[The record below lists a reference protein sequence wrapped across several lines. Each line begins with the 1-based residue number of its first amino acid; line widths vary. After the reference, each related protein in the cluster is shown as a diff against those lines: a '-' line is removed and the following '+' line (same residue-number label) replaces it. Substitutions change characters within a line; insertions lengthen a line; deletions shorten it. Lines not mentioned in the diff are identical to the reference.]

1 MCTKVRGQRKT
12 IGTMFFRVLHSFHF
26 VEVHISF
33 SFVLPHRALMSLSHH
48 MNNDFAFL
56 TTKQAAALSC
66 VPCAVG
72 ILIFRTRFFFCSI
85 SFSVFSFFF
94 LCNTCFSLGAY
105 SFCQALSFLR
115 RSLLISMWQFGCL
128 FIIVSLSLFVF
139 LLCISEHHILS
150 KTPSDFSS
158 RIVSFLLI
166 YKYSLY
172 LLHQKY
178 KDFNAADIFSE
189 CSCTSLAYFYCFV
202 SIQSLMSNTL

>member
-1 MCTKVRGQRKT
+1 MYKSK
-12 IGTMFFRVLHSFHF
+12 GTTQNHRYHVFPCA
-26 VEVHISF
+26 
-33 SFVLPHRALMSLSHH
+33 SFVSFCWSSHFFFIRVATPSTHVTVTPHEQWLCIPNDQAGCRVVMCAMCCWYPNFSHSL
-48 MNNDFAFL
+48 
-56 TTKQAAALSC
+56 
-66 VPCAVG
+66 
-72 ILIFRTRFFFCSI
+72 FFCSI